1 MLFKTDVKKTVLIT
15 IIQFV
20 FIILLAQP
28 GVPFT
33 KWTTDGNAYYQVEK
47 GEIFKIELPSQNKT
61 TFISKKQLTTPD
73 GKTIVTRSFQLSA
86 DGSRALIYTN
96 AKKVWRYPTRGDY
109 WLLTLS
115 SGELKQ
121 LGIGRPESSLQF
133 AKFSPDGSK
142 VAYVSEHNIYVED
155 LASGNIKKLTDDN
168 GTKKLINGTF
178 DWVYEEEF
186 LFHCHR

>member
-1 MLFKTDVKKTVLIT
+1 MQMLYHMLFKTDVKKTVLIT
-15 IIQFV
+15 VIQFV

-86 DGSRALIYTN
+86 DGKQSVDLYQCKKGLALSYPRRLLVAHSFIRRIKTTGNRAT
-96 AKKVWRYPTRGDY
+96 
-109 WLLTLS
+109 
-115 SGELKQ
+115 
-121 LGIGRPESSLQF
+121 
-133 AKFSPDGSK
+133 
-142 VAYVSEHNIYVED
+142 
-155 LASGNIKKLTDDN
+155 
-168 GTKKLINGTF
+168 
-178 DWVYEEEF
+178 
-186 LFHCHR
+186 